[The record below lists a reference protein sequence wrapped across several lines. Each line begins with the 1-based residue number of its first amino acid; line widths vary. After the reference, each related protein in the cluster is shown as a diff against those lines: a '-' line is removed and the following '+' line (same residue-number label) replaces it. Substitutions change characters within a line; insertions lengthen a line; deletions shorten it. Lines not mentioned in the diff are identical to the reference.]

1 MLETKIHRWLRD
13 DAGYQAIQAIH
24 GVGRTT
30 AAIFVA
36 EIGDVHRFPT
46 ARHLCSW
53 AGLTPKHIESDT
65 KIIRGRIT
73 RMGSALVRWAA
84 TEAVVRYHGG
94 DPIRPAYQRI
104 AERRGNKIA
113 RVAAARKL
121 LTLVF
126 YGMRDGRIRCL
137 AEAG

>member
-1 MLETKIHRWLRD
+1 M
-13 DAGYQAIQAIH
+13 
-24 GVGRTT
+24 

-36 EIGDVHRFPT
+36 QIGDVHRFPT

-53 AGLTPKHIESDT
+53 AGLTPRHIESDT
-65 KIIRGRIT
+65 KVIRGRIT
-73 RMGSALVRWAA
+73 RMGSALARWAA

-94 DPIRPAYQRI
+94 PPIRGSYQRI
-104 AERRGNKIA
+104 AARRGNKIA

-126 YGMRDGRIRCL
+126 YGLRDGRIRAL
-137 AEAG
+137 REAG